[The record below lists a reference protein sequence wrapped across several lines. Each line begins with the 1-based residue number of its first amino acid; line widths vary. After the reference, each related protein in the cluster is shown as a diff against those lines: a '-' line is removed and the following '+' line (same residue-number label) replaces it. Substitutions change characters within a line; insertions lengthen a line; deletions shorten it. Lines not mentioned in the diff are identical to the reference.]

1 MELFDILIYGLT
13 VALAVALGVAINKTL
28 KKRKAK
34 ATEPAD
40 LEQE

>member
-1 MELFDILIYGLT
+1 MELFDILIYGLS

-28 KKRKAK
+28 KRRKATK
-34 ATEPAD
+34 PAD